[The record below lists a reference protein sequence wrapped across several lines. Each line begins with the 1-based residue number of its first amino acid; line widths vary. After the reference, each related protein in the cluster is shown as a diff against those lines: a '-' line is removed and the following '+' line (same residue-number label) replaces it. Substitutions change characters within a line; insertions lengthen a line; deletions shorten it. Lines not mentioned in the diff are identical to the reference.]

1 MLSIFHIWK
10 SLAFSHVRI
19 REYRAQYIFPLFF
32 LLFSGGLIVSYSD
45 YIVYVDESGDPN
57 LTGVNK
63 KYPVFVL
70 SFCIFHK
77 KYYQNTVIQSVM
89 ALKFKHFG
97 HDMVVLHE
105 RDILKNTGQ
114 FKGILK
120 AQQQVLIN
128 DLSTI
133 MTNTKFVL
141 VSCVIHKDKLISR
154 YANPTDPYH
163 LGIQYGLERVYG
175 FLKEKNQLNKIT
187 HVVFEQRGKN
197 EDDDVREEFDLYCRG
212 QNYHKKIYPF
222 ELVMASKQVNSTG
235 LQFADLVSRPIGN
248 HVLKPT
254 QSNRAFDII
263 EHKFYCQYG
272 RGMTGMCYK
281 GYGLKIFP

>member
-1 MLSIFHIWK
+1 
-10 SLAFSHVRI
+10 
-19 REYRAQYIFPLFF
+19 
-32 LLFSGGLIVSYSD
+32 VSYSD

-57 LTGVNK
+57 LSGYNK

-77 KYYQNTVIQSVM
+77 KYYQKTVIQNVM
-89 ALKFKHFG
+89 KLKFKHFG
-97 HDMVVLHE
+97 HDMIVLHE

-114 FKGILK
+114 FKGITA
-120 AQQQVLIN
+120 AQQQSLMN
-128 DLSTI
+128 DLST
-133 MTNTKFVL
+133 MMKDTNFVL
-141 VSCVIHKDKLISR
+141 VSCVIRKDELINR
-154 YANPTDPYH
+154 YSNPTDPYH
-163 LGIQYGLERVYG
+163 LGIRYGLERIYR
-175 FLKEKNQLNKIT
+175 FLQEKNQLDKKT
-187 HVVFEQRGKN
+187 HIIFEQRGRN
-197 EDDDVREEFDLYCRG
+197 EDNDVRKEFDLCCQGHNFHR
-212 QNYHKKIYPF
+212 KVYPF

-272 RGMTGMCYK
+272 RGMTGTSYR
-281 GYGLKIFP
+281 GYGLKVFPQ